1 MRVPQSYIQKCK
13 VVFHV
18 FQALFIF
25 VAGCITIAVFTKG
38 STGGATK
45 YYFALC
51 FLTGPALIYLVM
63 VPMWSRAA
71 RFANAYAFLALDAL
85 YTIFWFA
92 AFVSVTVW
100 NTAGVRDGEKE
111 KKIKDG
117 DGNCSTF
124 APGPESMCVLSR
136 ATVGLGVVVFIFFA
150 LTTGISSYYIV
161 KFRKDGVLPYESKEP
176 NPHHMTGEGPKDN
189 AWSTEIENGHDSDDE
204 DRRTERGGNQEE
216 DEYALLHST
225 ETDEGR
231 HPGRPL
237 SWGDNRGFRDPVP
250 PYAQQD
256 HDGVNA
262 LSPGG
267 YEEYRRDAGA
277 ATQQPASFQGRY
289 DEGGYD
295 LGGQGQG
302 GYRDTSHGSQGYSFG
317 GGDR

>member
-1 MRVPQSYIQKCK
+1 MRIPQSYIQKCK
-13 VVFHV
+13 VVAHV
-18 FQALFIF
+18 FQVLFIF
-25 VAGCITIAVFTKG
+25 VSGCITIAVFTKG
-38 STGGATK
+38 STGGASK
-45 YYFALC
+45 YFFALC
-51 FLTGPALIYLVM
+51 FLSLPALIYLVM
-63 VPMWSRAA
+63 VPMWSRAS

-92 AFVSVTVW
+92 AFVSVAVW
-100 NTAGVRDGEKE
+100 NTAGIRDGEKE

-124 APGPESMCVLSR
+124 APGPEDMCTLSR
-136 ATVGLGVVVFIFFA
+136 ATVGLGAVVFIFFGI
-150 LTTGISSYYIV
+150 TTAVSAYYLV
-161 KFRKDGVLPYESKEP
+161 KFRKEGILPYESKEV
-176 NPHHMTGEGPKDN
+176 NPHHASGETAAKDN
-189 AWSTEIENGHDSDDE
+189 AWSAEIENGRDSDDE

-237 SWGDNRGFRDPVP
+237 SWGDNRFRDPVP
-250 PYAQQD
+250 PYA
-256 HDGVNA
+256 HDDNANA

-277 ATQQPASFQGRY
+277 GAQHPDAFQPRY

-295 LGGQGQG
+295 LGGQGEYNNAPHAPQP
-302 GYRDTSHGSQGYSFG
+302 QGYSFT